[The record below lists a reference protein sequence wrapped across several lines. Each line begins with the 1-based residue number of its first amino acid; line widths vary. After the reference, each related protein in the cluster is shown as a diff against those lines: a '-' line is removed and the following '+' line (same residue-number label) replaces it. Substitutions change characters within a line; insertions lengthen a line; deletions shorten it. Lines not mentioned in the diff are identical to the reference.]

1 MSATGRDAG
10 KPQPRTAGRKGVVI
24 AVACAAF
31 AVGMIGAA
39 YASVPLYQLFCQVT
53 GYGGTT
59 QRAEAGSSR
68 VIDRTVI
75 VRFDGNVAGDLPWAF
90 QPNDR
95 QVTVKLGETRETSFH
110 VKNNSDRAVT
120 GQATFNVTPNAAGV
134 YFNKIAC
141 FCFDNQ
147 TLQPGEELD
156 MPIVFYVDPDM
167 LEADELKDAPGI
179 TLSYTFFRVDEPE
192 QPIAAAPEM
201 GAGEDTTNK
210 L

>member
-1 MSATGRDAG
+1 MSGGEHNPSGIQT
-10 KPQPRTAGRKGVVI
+10 RTAGRKGIVI
-24 AVACAAF
+24 AVSCAAF

-39 YASVPLYQLFCQVT
+39 YASVPLYELFCQVT

-59 QRAEAGSSR
+59 QRAETGSGR

-75 VRFDGNVAGDLPWAF
+75 VRFDGNVATDLPWTF

-95 QVTVKLGETRETSFH
+95 QVTVKLGETREVSYR
-110 VKNNSDRAVT
+110 VKNNSDKAVT

-156 MPIVFYVDPDM
+156 MPIVFYIDPDM
-167 LEADELKDAPGI
+167 LEADELKNAPGI
-179 TLSYTFFRVDEPE
+179 TLSYTFFKMDDPDES
-192 QPIAAAPEM
+192 IAAAPET
-201 GAGEDTTNK
+201 GEGGDPTNR

>member
-1 MSATGRDAG
+1 MSGGEHNPTR
-10 KPQPRTAGRKGVVI
+10 PQTRTAGRKGIVI
-24 AVACAAF
+24 AVSCAAF

-59 QRAEAGSSR
+59 QRAETGSSR

-75 VRFDGNVAGDLPWAF
+75 VRFDGNVSGDLPWAF

-95 QVTVKLGETRETSFH
+95 QVTVKLGETREVSYR
-110 VKNNSDRAVT
+110 VKNNSDKAVT

-167 LEADELKDAPGI
+167 LEADELKNAPGI
-179 TLSYTFFRVDEPE
+179 TLSYTFFKVDDADESV
-192 QPIAAAPEM
+192 AAAPEM
-201 GAGEDTTNK
+201 GAGEDTINK

>member
-1 MSATGRDAG
+1 MSATGPGAA
-10 KPQPRTAGRKGVVI
+10 KPQIRAAGRRGVVI
-24 AVACAAF
+24 AVSCAAF
-31 AVGMIGAA
+31 AVGMIGVA

-75 VRFDGNVAGDLPWAF
+75 VRFDGNVASGLPWAF

-95 QVTVKLGETRETSFH
+95 QVTVKLGETREVSYR
-110 VKNNSDRAVT
+110 VKNNSDKAVT

-167 LEADELKDAPGI
+167 LEADELKNAPGI
-179 TLSYTFFRVDEPE
+179 TLSYTFFKVDDPDESV
-192 QPIAAAPEM
+192 AAAPEI
-201 GAGEDTTNK
+201 GTGTGTTNK